1 MAEVLGIIT
10 SGLAIGQ
17 LIGSITSSIIKLK
30 EHWDQVKDAP
40 GEIQSLLLEIDS
52 LNLILSHIE
61 QDRHQAGL
69 PDISQNTCF
78 EQSLSLC
85 KQGTEEL
92 SVLVS
97 ELAVKID
104 GKKGW
109 RRKAGASK
117 VVLKREEVKKVK
129 RRMKNAIRLLSL
141 AYQCHTKRVFE
152 NPSAICTNCY

>member
-61 QDRHQAGL
+61 QDRH
-69 PDISQNTCF
+69 
-78 EQSLSLC
+78 
-85 KQGTEEL
+85 
-92 SVLVS
+92 
-97 ELAVKID
+97 
-104 GKKGW
+104 
-109 RRKAGASK
+109 
-117 VVLKREEVKKVK
+117 
-129 RRMKNAIRLLSL
+129 
-141 AYQCHTKRVFE
+141 
-152 NPSAICTNCY
+152 